1 MESLTDIQVFV
12 LGKAVPGKTKEVHGP
27 FERLDIDTERAMAG
41 NDHAEI
47 ARVARVKLDVTV
59 AQRGF
64 ATIRLVD
71 AETGGRC
78 PGEMRQEN
86 ASHCTPHDKAA
97 PMALKSE
104 SLRTQAFCV
113 CQQPFPLSEYLV
125 IAAQ

>member
-1 MESLTDIQVFV
+1 MARIEFSISI
-12 LGKAVPGKTKEVHGP
+12 AHGW
-27 FERLDIDTERAMAG
+27 FT
-41 NDHAEI
+41 
-47 ARVARVKLDVTV
+47 
-59 AQRGF
+59 
-64 ATIRLVD
+64 TIGLFNQELV
-71 AETGGRC
+71 GRRS
-78 PGEMRQEN
+78 GEMRQEN